1 MKNKIKNYCN
11 RFEMIVIE
19 YEQDTNLISHKL
31 LEAKMLNLF
40 KGLILKTDN
49 FFNGRIIV
57 NINSIP
63 NFADEIAKIAKNLN
77 YSYIWVKNADSENV
91 DRIDLQTLQRT
102 EAGSI
107 YQFLNLTIAEKISTC
122 QIRSGQTP
130 EDVLE
135 TIFDGR
141 CWKNLGMWGKSG
153 CLIHAKRFDSLYSLL
168 LENQELFK

>member
-77 YSYIWVKNADSENV
+77 YS
-91 DRIDLQTLQRT
+91 
-102 EAGSI
+102 
-107 YQFLNLTIAEKISTC
+107 
-122 QIRSGQTP
+122 
-130 EDVLE
+130 
-135 TIFDGR
+135 
-141 CWKNLGMWGKSG
+141 
-153 CLIHAKRFDSLYSLL
+153 
-168 LENQELFK
+168 